1 MDTRRALT
9 VVPVVVLLAVR
20 KELAT
25 PDDVVQLAD
34 GFLRVVASA
43 AVHVSV
49 EDAAGDQLS
58 LVPAGSRPSLRSNSS
73 THGYPSTRSRIK
85 A

>member
-1 MDTRRALT
+1 MDTRRVLT

-25 PDDVVQLAD
+25 PDDIVQLAD

-49 EDAAGDQLS
+49 EHAAGAQLS
-58 LVPAGSRPSLRSNSS
+58 LIPA
-73 THGYPSTRSRIK
+73 RSR
-85 A
+85 